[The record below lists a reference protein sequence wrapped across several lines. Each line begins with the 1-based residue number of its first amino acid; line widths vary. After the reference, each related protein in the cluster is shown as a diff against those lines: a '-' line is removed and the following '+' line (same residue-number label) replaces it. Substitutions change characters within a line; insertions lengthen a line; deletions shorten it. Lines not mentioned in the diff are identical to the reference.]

1 MIRPGL
7 SGAERSSLDAKW
19 AALRRTTPDRGAIDA
34 LPPTSWRYT
43 IIYHLAHVPYAT
55 IAVVYV
61 PYLTIKH
68 VLRGRVWSSWTYARM
83 LRTRLNKLWG
93 SIVAAWPVQVD
104 QNPYAY
110 TRTAIAQKRFDEL
123 MAAPGPAVGGDTGSG
138 YKIRSVVLDP
148 VGDEFRVGVGANE
161 HVRAERVVAFW
172 VVPSGAR
179 RTRGR
184 ADERA
189 EEGEK
194 VVLHIHGG

>member
-7 SGAERSSLDAKW
+7 SGAERSALDAKW

-43 IIYHLAHVPYAT
+43 IVYYLAHIPYAT
-55 IAVVYV
+55 IAMVYV

-68 VLRGRVWSSWTYARM
+68 VLRGHVWPSWTYARM

-93 SIVAAWPVQVD
+93 SIVAAWPVQVEQD
-104 QNPYAY
+104 PYAY
-110 TRTAIAQKRFDEL
+110 TRTAIAQERFDEL
-123 MAAPGPAVGGDTGSG
+123 KAAPGPAVGGDAESR
-138 YKIRSVVLDP
+138 YEIRSVVLEP
-148 VGDEFRVGVGANE
+148 VGDEFRVGVGVNE

-172 VVPSGAR
+172 VIPSGASGA
-179 RTRGR
+179 RGR

-189 EEGEK
+189 EEGER